1 MKYRNACCA
10 TSKPRAC
17 WRCRG
22 TQTAIGHSD
31 CLTDQGTGPC
41 EAGIKKMQK
50 KLDHIDRLQSDLSK
64 RRATI
69 LLLIKD
75 MQAGLA
81 DAKAPTPEMVD

>member
-1 MKYRNACCA
+1 
-10 TSKPRAC
+10 
-17 WRCRG
+17 
-22 TQTAIGHSD
+22 
-31 CLTDQGTGPC
+31 
-41 EAGIKKMQK
+41 MQK